1 MVGIKINKTLRN
13 VLITLAVIILIF
25 AIPGFFPV
33 KDFRSKYENY
43 DLTTSI
49 GASSSV
55 KTYDEYLRV
64 HSSAK
69 NPDRE
74 VEVDVLDYVESVSNG
89 VHIEKNYKGK
99 DVVFTEEESSVTWK
113 VEVPEAGFY
122 NLSMEYI
129 AVPSR
134 NVNMERILY
143 INGEM
148 PFTGADTLAFFRLW
162 KDGGPIKYDNRGNSI
177 RPTQVEF
184 FDYQTVCFKSDLGY
198 EVDPYKFY
206 FNKGE
211 NEITIESTSE
221 PMAISGLSLTP
232 VVVYNTYEQY
242 LAKQPAKPAT
252 FEKKNILV
260 KVQGEDSVRRSDP
273 SLFARYDRSSAIT
286 EPYST
291 KQTILNYTGGDSW
304 KIPGQWIEWDFEVPE
319 DGWYTISI
327 KARQFFQ
334 RGYVACRSVYI
345 DNEIPID
352 SLKSIGF
359 KYDSDWQFATLSD
372 EDKKPYQFY
381 LRKGSH
387 TFRLEATLGDIGKV
401 IQGLQDSVYRLN
413 LIYRTILVLTG
424 TNPDMNRDY
433 EIHKVYPEEVE
444 AMLLESR
451 RLYKL
456 IDDFVAVTG
465 EKSNQI
471 SPAETLA
478 LQLEQFYKHPD
489 KITRGFVNFKDNITT
504 LASSMLTMTETKLD
518 VDYFIIQAAGDKIK
532 PDRSNFF
539 KNARH
544 EISSFINSYMY
555 DSAALGSVYKK
566 GSDNLIEVWIVTGRD
581 QSQVLKNMIDD
592 SFTPQSGI
600 NVNVKLIKPE
610 SLLNAVVAGN
620 GPDVVISTYQSQPV
634 DYAMRNAN
642 VNLRRFKD
650 CDEVLSWFMP
660 SSYKPYEYDGGVF
673 ALPEQQTF
681 NLMFY
686 RKDILEQLDLK
697 VPDTW
702 EELIEI
708 LPTLQGN
715 NLTIG
720 VPYPNVGTVAPD
732 MSAFYSLVYQ
742 NGGQLYSK
750 DGSKSVID
758 SEAGI
763 AAFKTYTSLYNSYGL
778 PIIYDFM
785 SNFRT
790 GNMPIGIANYTTY
803 NTIVVGAPE
812 IRGLWDFTY
821 LPGVK
826 QADGSINRANAAGGV
841 CTMMIKNG
849 KNLDDYQ
856 HVDAPELSYSNL
868 SGNTFKE
875 GIIPGVDEKTWNQI
889 MKNEARLNDSWE
901 FMKWWVS
908 AEVQVRFG
916 REMEALL
923 GASARYATA
932 NREALRQLSWNSKQ
946 IKILE
951 ESMEQTIGVPE
962 VPGSY
967 YTPRHVANSTRR
979 VINDKDDARE
989 TLIDYTRKINEE
1001 LTRKRK
1007 EFNLPVSEDF

>member
-1 MVGIKINKTLRN
+1 MVGIKINKKLRN
-13 VLITLAVIILIF
+13 VLIAAVVIFLIF
-25 AIPGFFPV
+25 AIPSLFPD
-33 KDFRSKYENY
+33 KDFRAKYENY
-43 DLTTSI
+43 DLTTNI
-49 GASSSV
+49 GASSSL

-64 HSSAK
+64 HSSAAC
-69 NPDRE
+69 PDCE
-74 VEVDVLDYVESVSNG
+74 VAVDVLEFDSSESTG

-99 DVVFTEEESSVTWK
+99 AVVYTEEESSVTWN
-113 VEVPEAGFY
+113 VEVPQEGFY
-122 NLSMEYI
+122 NISIEYI
-129 AVPSR
+129 GVPSR

-148 PFTGADTLAFFRLW
+148 PFTGADTIALYRLW

-177 RPTQVEF
+177 RPTQAEVY
-184 FDYQTVCFKSDLGY
+184 DYQTVSLKSDLGY

-206 FNKGE
+206 FKKGV
-211 NEITIESTSE
+211 NTITIEATSE
-221 PMAISGLSLTP
+221 PMAISAISLNP
-232 VVVYNTYEQY
+232 VKTFDTYEQY
-242 LAKQPAKPAT
+242 LAKQPGKPDT
-252 FEKKNILV
+252 FEKKNISI
-260 KVQGEDSVRRSDP
+260 KVQGEDSVVRSDP

-304 KIPGQWIEWDFEVPE
+304 KLPGQWIEWNFVVPE
-319 DGWYTISI
+319 DGWYTVSL
-327 KARQFFQ
+327 KARQFYQ

-345 DNEIPID
+345 DGEIPVD
-352 SLKSIGF
+352 TLKSVGF
-359 KYDSDWQFATLSD
+359 KYDSDWQFTTLSD
-372 EDKKPYQFY
+372 EKGNPYHFY
-381 LRKGSH
+381 LKKGNH
-387 TFRLEATLGDIGKV
+387 TFKLEATLGEIGKV
-401 IQGLQDSVYRLN
+401 IQGLQDSIYRLN

-424 TNPDMNRDY
+424 TAPDLNRDY
-433 EIHKVYPEEVE
+433 EIQKVYPDEVD

-451 RLYKL
+451 RLYRL
-456 IDDFVAVTG
+456 VDDFVEVTG

-471 SPAETLA
+471 SPAEVLA
-478 LQLEQFYKHPD
+478 LQLEQFYKHPE
-489 KITRGFVNFKDNITT
+489 KITRGFINFKDNITT
-504 LASSMLTMTETKLD
+504 LASSMLAMTETKLD
-518 VDYFIIQAAGDKIK
+518 VDYFIVQAAGDKIK

-539 KNARH
+539 KDVKH
-544 EISSFINSYMY
+544 EVGSFINSYMY
-555 DSAALGSVYKK
+555 DSASLGSVYKK

-581 QSQVLKNMIDD
+581 QSQILKNMIDD
-592 SFTPQSGI
+592 TFTPKTGI
-600 NVNVKLIKPE
+600 NVNLKLIKPE

-620 GPDVVISTYQSQPV
+620 GPDVVVSTYQSQPV
-634 DYAMRNAN
+634 DYALRNAN

-650 CDEVLSWFMP
+650 CDEVLSRFME
-660 SSYKPYEYDGGVF
+660 SAYIPYEYNGGVF

-686 RKDILEQLDLK
+686 RKDILEQLNLK

-732 MSAFYSLVYQ
+732 MSSFYSMIYQ

-750 DGSKSVID
+750 DGAKSVID

-763 AAFKTYTSLYNSYGL
+763 AAFKTYTSLYNSYGI

-812 IRGLWDFTY
+812 IRGLWDFAY

-826 QADGSINRANAAGGV
+826 DEKGNINRANAAGGV
-841 CTMMIKNG
+841 CTMMIRPPASAKNAEQRMD
-849 KNLDDYQ
+849 N
-856 HVDAPELSYSNL
+856 
-868 SGNTFKE
+868 
-875 GIIPGVDEKTWNQI
+875 
-889 MKNEARLNDSWE
+889 SWE

-908 AEVQVRFG
+908 TDIQVRFG

-932 NREALRQLSWNSKQ
+932 NKAALRQLAWNSKQ
-946 IKILE
+946 IKVLE
-951 ESMEQTIGVPE
+951 ESMRQTVGVPE

-989 TLIDYTRKINEE
+989 TLIDYNRLINEE
-1001 LTRKRK
+1001 LTRKRR
-1007 EFNLPVSEDF
+1007 EFNLPLAED

>member
-74 VEVDVLDYVESVSNG
+74 VAVDVLDYVESVSNG

-381 LRKGSH
+381 LKKGSH

-821 LPGVK
+821 LPGV
-826 QADGSINRANAAGGV
+826 ADEKGNINRSNAAGGV